1 MSHLCC
7 TGISIA
13 RGIAIGRAHLLLQ
26 NLSEITPR
34 FIQPAEV
41 ANEVDR
47 FRRAVGNA
55 RRQLKHARSKIP
67 PATLHQIVEFIDAH
81 LLMLEDAAL
90 SNVPIEHIR
99 REYCGAEWALQR
111 QRNELV
117 RVFDAMEDPYLST
130 RKDDVDH
137 VVNQIQKALHQ
148 DDEHEPDTPD
158 DLQGKII
165 LAIDLTPAD
174 TLLLRH
180 QGIAAFV
187 TEYGSPMSHTAILA
201 RSLGIPAVVGAHQ
214 ITRCL
219 EQGEELIVDGDTGVI
234 LAGVE
239 EPILSHYRQRIAAG
253 KEEASELRR
262 LIGVPTVTRDGV
274 AIRLMANIELP
285 DDIEITGKLKA
296 EGVGLY
302 RTEFLYMNR
311 TSLPDE
317 EEHYQTYRRVVEGL
331 GGIPITIRTLD
342 LGADKQIDPAYNEA
356 PVWSN
361 PALGLRAIRLCLKEP
376 ALFLPQLRAILR
388 TAIHGPVRLMVPMLS
403 CLQEV
408 EKLKA
413 LVSETA
419 AALTR
424 DGVAF
429 SADIPIGGMIE
440 TPAAALSADAFAKVL
455 DFLSIGTNDLIQY
468 TLAVDRIDDEVNYLY
483 DPLHP
488 AVLRLI
494 RMTIAAGEHAGIP
507 VAMCGEMAGDRRY
520 IPLLLGL
527 GLREFSVPPVSL
539 LETKQQLLTLKVDE
553 LKRRTQEIMNSLDE
567 AGTAQRLSEL
577 CSAH

>member
-7 TGISIA
+7 SGIGIA

-26 NLSEITPR
+26 NSIDTTPR
-34 FIQPAEV
+34 FIDPAEV

-47 FRRAVGNA
+47 FRRAVRDA

-67 PATLHQIVEFIDAH
+67 ATTRHDIVEFIDTH

-90 SNVPIEHIR
+90 SSAPIEHIR
-99 REYCGAEWALQR
+99 KEYCTAEWALQR

-117 RVFDAMEDPYLST
+117 QVFDAMEDPYLST

-137 VVNQIQKALHQ
+137 VVNQIQKELQ
-148 DDEHEPDTPD
+148 QRDDGIS
-158 DLQGKII
+158 DLNDLRGKII
-165 LAIDLTPAD
+165 LAADLTPAD

-187 TEYGSPMSHTAILA
+187 TECGSPMSHTAILA

-219 EQGEELIVDGDTGVI
+219 THGEELIVDGETGAV
-234 LAGVE
+234 LAGVDKQ
-239 EPILSHYRQRIAAG
+239 ILSHYQQRIRIE
-253 KEEASELRR
+253 KEQASELRR
-262 LIGVPTVTRDGV
+262 LIGVPTVTRDGTPV
-274 AIRLMANIELP
+274 QLMVNIELP
-285 DDIEITGKLKA
+285 DDIETTNKLKA
-296 EGVGLY
+296 DGVGLY

-311 TSLPDE
+311 DSIPDE
-317 EEHYQTYRRVVEGL
+317 EEHYQTYLRVVEGL
-331 GGIPITIRTLD
+331 NGIPVTIRTLD
-342 LGADKQIDPAYNEA
+342 LGADKQVNHSYNAA
-356 PVWSN
+356 PHGNN

-376 ALFLPQLRAILR
+376 ELFLPQLRAILR
-388 TAIHGPVRLMVPMLS
+388 TAAHGPIRLMIPMLS

-408 EKLKA
+408 RKLKA
-413 LVSETA
+413 LVTEA
-419 AALTR
+419 AASLTR
-424 DGVAF
+424 EGITF
-429 SADIPIGGMIE
+429 SSDIPIGGMIE
-440 TPAAALSADAFAKVL
+440 TPAAALTADAFAKEL

-494 RMTIAAGEHAGIP
+494 QMTIEAGDRSGVP
-507 VAMCGEMAGDRRY
+507 VSMCGEMAGDRRY

-527 GLREFSVPPVSL
+527 GLREFSMLPGSL
-539 LETKQQLLTLKVDE
+539 LEAKQQLLNLDSSKLK
-553 LKRRTQEIMNSLDE
+553 LRAQEIMASLNSDNTTYLLSQIH
-567 AGTAQRLSEL
+567 TATL
-577 CSAH
+577 